1 MKLITAI
8 IQPDRLD
15 HVREALIQADI
26 TRITVSRVT
35 GHGRQEDIEL
45 YRGQKI
51 APNLIPKIRL
61 DIAVNDEFSALAT
74 LLVHLPRLLNP
85 GGRVA
90 ILTFHSGEDRRVK
103 KAFINGREAGVYSEI
118 SEDII
123 RASAAEQRSNPRSA
137 PAKLR
142 WARRSNI

>member
-35 GHGRQEDIEL
+35 GHGRQEDIDI

-61 DIAVNDEFSALAT
+61 DIAVNDQFVDITVNTILKAARHGQGEIGDGKIFITPMEECIRIRTNERGGSA
-74 LLVHLPRLLNP
+74 
-85 GGRVA
+85 
-90 ILTFHSGEDRRVK
+90 I
-103 KAFINGREAGVYSEI
+103 
-118 SEDII
+118 
-123 RASAAEQRSNPRSA
+123 
-137 PAKLR
+137 
-142 WARRSNI
+142 

>member
-35 GHGRQEDIEL
+35 GHGRQEDIEI

-51 APNLIPKIRL
+51 APNLIPKVRL
-61 DIAVNDEFSALAT
+61 DIAVNEEFVNITVDTIIETAKHGTGEVGDGKIFITPLEECIRIRT
-74 LLVHLPRLLNP
+74 REK
-85 GGRVA
+85 GGKA
-90 ILTFHSGEDRRVK
+90 I
-103 KAFINGREAGVYSEI
+103 
-118 SEDII
+118 
-123 RASAAEQRSNPRSA
+123 
-137 PAKLR
+137 
-142 WARRSNI
+142 